1 MATYLKM
8 APARARHLLASSFA
22 FAAMTVSAQTG
33 GPIGGPVGAPTGAN
47 GASGAVGSYQQGSR
61 GALSAPSTNW
71 SSGRQAGKGSFGIDR
86 RNQSYNSY
94 NTSGPQVQQQQP
106 SLRKLPRQH
115 RPATTI
121 QDTRRI
127 ESAGNNRRKFD
138 EQINLKPLTRK
149 VAARETSSIDHYRDL
164 VQQGMLAE
172 SGFNGRADPA
182 RAQNLYC
189 EAARGGYPD
198 AMLRLGWIYEEG
210 KGVPRNHDIAATL
223 FERAARFG
231 SDLGRDLASRYKSN
245 KEALP
250 ACLKGSIVEKG
261 TPERAASATELAAL
275 GSQTARSANPV
286 VGAARAKIVK
296 HVVAE
301 ARKYKLDPRLVLAVM
316 AVESGFNPN
325 ARSER
330 NAFGLMQIIPET
342 AERFGVTDVLDPIQ
356 NIRGGMAYLRWLL
369 NYFQGDVSLVLAAY
383 NAGEG
388 AVDRYDGVPPFA
400 ETLAYVQRIRA
411 AYPVDYHPYDPRA
424 GTSTSTAAK
433 PVARPTTVNKEAL
446 ASQITPRH
454 P

>member
-1 MATYLKM
+1 
-8 APARARHLLASSFA
+8 
-22 FAAMTVSAQTG
+22 MTVSAQTG
-33 GPIGGPVGAPTGAN
+33 GPIGGPVGSPTGAN
-47 GASGAVGSYQQGSR
+47 GANGAVGGYQQGSR

-94 NTSGPQVQQQQP
+94 NAARPQVQEQQP
-106 SLRKLPRQH
+106 ALRKLPRQN

-127 ESAGNNRRKFD
+127 ESASTGNRRRFD
-138 EQINLKPLTRK
+138 EPINIKPVTRK
-149 VAARETSSIDHYRDL
+149 VASKETSSIDHYRDL

-172 SGFNGRADPA
+172 SGFNGRIDHA
-182 RAQNLYC
+182 RAQNFYC

-198 AMLRLGWIYEEG
+198 AMIRLGWIHEEG

-223 FERAARFG
+223 FQRAALFG
-231 SDLGRDLASRYKSN
+231 SDLGRDLSSRYKATR
-245 KEALP
+245 EALP

-261 TPERAASATELAAL
+261 TPERAASATELAAF
-275 GSQTARSANPV
+275 GQQTARSTNPV

-316 AVESGFNPN
+316 SAESAFNPN

-342 AERFGVTDVLDPIQ
+342 AERFGVTDILDPIQ

-388 AVDRYDGVPPFA
+388 AVDRHNGVPPFA

-411 AYPVDYHPYDPRA
+411 AYPFDYHPYDPRA

-433 PVARPTTVNKEAL
+433 PAPKPASAAISTEAL
-446 ASQITPRH
+446 ATQIAPRRQ
-454 P
+454 